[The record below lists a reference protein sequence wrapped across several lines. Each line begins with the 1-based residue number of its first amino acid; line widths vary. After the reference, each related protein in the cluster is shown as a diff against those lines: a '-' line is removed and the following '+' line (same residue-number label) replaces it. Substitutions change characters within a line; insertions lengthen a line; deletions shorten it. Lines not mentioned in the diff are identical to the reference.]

1 MLIHVVDLSDP
12 HYEKQMEVVDEVLK
26 KIGAKAP
33 VLTVFNKID
42 LVPDF
47 EDDEFKSKNVVYISA
62 KNNTNIE
69 QLKQSIIKLVNK
81 NS

>member
-1 MLIHVVDLSDP
+1 
-12 HYEKQMEVVDEVLK
+12 MEVVDEVLK

-62 KNNTNIE
+62 KNNTNVE